1 MKRDFKTNTGCPKNF
16 FPYIIHLRQII
27 FIFVGNDLHR
37 NKQYYL
43 AKTDKYYFAEFVETY
58 FFYPNNTILAV
69 LEQNVQIQGRGKVP
83 PESIFLGRKFSL
95 LWTNCANYH
104 WTVYQSVLKFPFLPN
119 FTLCKSSDLIVI
131 LKSISV
137 SLFSDI
143 LPYGE
148 AEIRKLRTI
157 YLPISQALST

>member
-1 MKRDFKTNTGCPKNF
+1 M
-16 FPYIIHLRQII
+16 
-27 FIFVGNDLHR
+27 
-37 NKQYYL
+37 
-43 AKTDKYYFAEFVETY
+43 ETY
-58 FFYPNNTILAV
+58 FFYPKNTILAV

-119 FTLCKSSDLIVI
+119 FALCKSSDLIVL

-157 YLPISQALST
+157 YLPTSQALSILNCVRCLSLNMCTCVMILMMMA